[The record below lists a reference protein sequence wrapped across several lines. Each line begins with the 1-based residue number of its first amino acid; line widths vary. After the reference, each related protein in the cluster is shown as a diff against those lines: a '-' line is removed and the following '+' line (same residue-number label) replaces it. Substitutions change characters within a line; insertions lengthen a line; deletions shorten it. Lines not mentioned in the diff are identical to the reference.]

1 VPETWDMEPQFPNL
15 LYLRINATD
24 CPASTI
30 NLPNS
35 LEILHFESKDK
46 FCAFTQQSFK
56 LRHIKLRIVGNK
68 QSVLESFINAFRN
81 LKSLQ
86 KLEFEGPYLDID
98 SKQAKKNIYAWNEK
112 WHRKVAVCVAENPRS
127 DCNNLWKDIFKGCKK
142 CTIVKDMAVV
152 DWKDCE
158 LPKDVI
164 AEALFHNGWH
174 SFFQ

>member
-1 VPETWDMEPQFPNL
+1 VCYGEN
-15 LYLRINATD
+15 
-24 CPASTI
+24 
-30 NLPNS
+30 
-35 LEILHFESKDK
+35 
-46 FCAFTQQSFK
+46 
-56 LRHIKLRIVGNK
+56 

-86 KLEFEGPYLDID
+86 KFDLTIHTQTLTNRR
-98 SKQAKKNIYAWNEK
+98 KKNIYAWNEK
-112 WHRKVAVCVAENPRS
+112 WHRKVAVCVTESLRS

-142 CTIVKDMAVV
+142 CEIVKKMPVI

-164 AEALFHNGWH
+164 TDALFHNGWH